1 MNKTLSGKPGAIQ
14 LALAASLL
22 LTSGLSAAYAE
33 TTVNWLHIVQA
44 PGELA
49 IMEEAAAEYEGMH
62 PDVTIELHFLEN
74 EAFKS
79 KLTTLLQSDAAPDI
93 FYSWGGGVLSDQA
106 KAGVLRNIEDVLTP
120 ETLSMIGDAG
130 ISAYTREGHTHGL
143 AQHVSEVVIWYNK
156 PMFEE
161 AGLDPSTMG
170 DWEGFLAGVSKLK
183 DAGITPLALGGK
195 DKWPAMFWWAK
206 LVTRLAGQDGF
217 DAAARGEGDGFAGAQ
232 FVRAGEIF
240 AELSALEPWQNGFMA
255 ASYGDAAGVFGDH
268 KTAMHFMGNWD
279 YARSKNNSVSGD
291 GVVDADLGILPF
303 PTIEGGA
310 GDAKDTFGGMNG
322 WLFSKNASDEAV
334 NFMQWYLGRDA
345 MSKFAEGGYFIPI
358 TSGAADAGSNP
369 FFKELAGHIGEA
381 KWHALFFDQA
391 LGSDVGGVVNDIAA
405 EIADG
410 TLSPQEAAEIVA
422 EAVEDNM

>member
-1 MNKTLSGKPGAIQ
+1 MNK
-14 LALAASLL
+14 LAFAAALMMS
-22 LTSGLSAAYAE
+22 SGLSSAFAE

-49 IMEEAAAEYEGMH
+49 IMEEAVAEYEGTH
-62 PDVTIELHFLEN
+62 PDVKIDMHFLEN

-106 KAGVLRNIEDVLTP
+106 KGGVLRNIEDVLTQD
-120 ETLSMIGDAG
+120 TRDMIGAAG
-130 ISAYTREGHTHGL
+130 ISAYTRDGHTHGL

-156 PMFEE
+156 EMF
-161 AGLDPSTMG
+161 AKADVDPATMG

-183 DAGITPLALGGK
+183 AAGIAPLALGGK

-206 LVTRLAGQDGF
+206 IVTRLAGQDGF
-217 DAAARGEGDGFAGAQ
+217 DAASRGEGEGFNGPA
-232 FVRAGEIF
+232 FVKAGEIF
-240 AELSALEPWQNGFMA
+240 AELAALEPWQDGFMA

-268 KTAMHFMGNWD
+268 GTAMHFMGNWD
-279 YARSKNNSVSGD
+279 YARSKNNSVSGK
-291 GVVDADLGILPF
+291 GVEDANLGILPF

-310 GDAKDTFGGMNG
+310 GNATDTFGGMNG

-334 NFMQWYLGRDA
+334 NFMQWYLSRDA
-345 MSKFAEGGYFIPI
+345 MAKFAEGGYFIPI
-358 TSGAADAGSNP
+358 TSGAADAGANP
-369 FFKELAGHIGEA
+369 FFKELAGHIGQA
-381 KWHALFFDQA
+381 QWHALFFDQA

-422 EAVEDNM
+422 EAVDDSL